1 MKQQSNPSLWQ
12 QFSSALILGL
22 GVVLGLSLLTTLLLN
37 LVFAN
42 RVLPG
47 VTLNGISLGGQTE
60 EEAIQTIAAN
70 YSYPQSGRILI
81 QYGTQNWMVSPAQV
95 GVYLDT
101 KSSAQK
107 ALKAGKV
114 NPLEGIEAV
123 LFGSAVSPTFIFDER
138 VALDY
143 LNQLAALVN
152 QPVKEASLG
161 IENAQVVVKQ
171 GQPGRVV
178 DLAASLQALSAQIQT
193 MQDGIV
199 TLSVT
204 EVQPKVMDVSQ
215 QGEQLKSILSEPFT
229 LSLPTD
235 ANQPAAGPW
244 TVSPND
250 LANLLTIQQTQQAD
264 QTTTLSVGVNKPLL
278 LAYLKTLESSIDQDP
293 QNARFTFNDDTH
305 LLEVIQSSIL
315 GRKLDL
321 EQSASAINDAIA
333 AGSHSATLSLEIAQP
348 QVPDTA
354 TGADLGITQLVGV
367 YTSYFR
373 GSSSERVQNITA
385 GASKFHGLLVAPGAT
400 LSMADVLGDISLD
413 NGYAEAMIIIGDQSI
428 QGVGGG
434 ICQVSTT
441 LFRTAFF
448 AGYPIVER
456 HAHTYRVM
464 YYEQTS
470 SGHDKDLAGMDA
482 TVFVPLVDFKFTNDT
497 PYWLLM
503 ETYVNTSNYS
513 LTWKFYSTS
522 DGRSVDWS
530 TSGLTDVVPHPDA
543 KYIESPDLSAGTIK
557 QTDYAVD
564 GATVEV
570 NRTVSR
576 GGQVLYNDKFVT
588 KYEAW
593 PDIYEYGPGT
603 EGIPASTTSQ

>member
-456 HAHTYRVM
+456 HAHTYRVG

-470 SGHDKDLAGMDA
+470 TGHDKDLAGMDA